1 MRKKNQSNTK
11 SNTSFSENSK
21 LSPNTIK
28 HRKLRE
34 ENTLTKDIT
43 SNRKILN
50 DIIDIDDSPDVATW
64 NKEVTRY
71 KDHITKDSIKSEK
84 MNEKYRITNSPNI
97 PPTTTVGLRN
107 ENNDNEDD
115 QVDPANQQDLN
126 EIFNSGGKLTDQAN
140 LLTLKENS
148 LKTKNI
154 RKIIHKFK
162 NKMFINYKNFRIR
175 IE

>member
-34 ENTLTKDIT
+34 ENTLTKDIK

-71 KDHITKDSIKSEK
+71 KDHITKDSIISEE
-84 MNEKYRITNSPNI
+84 MNKKYRITNTPKI
-97 PPTTTVGLRN
+97 PPTTTIGLRE
-107 ENNDNEDD
+107 ENNDNKDD
-115 QVDPANQQDLN
+115 QIDPANQQDLN
-126 EIFNSGGKLTDQAN
+126 KIFNSGGRLTDQAN
-140 LLTLKENS
+140 LFNS
-148 LKTKNI
+148 K
-154 RKIIHKFK
+154 RKFFK
-162 NKMFINYKNFRIR
+162 RQKGEEDNT
-175 IE
+175 

>member
-1 MRKKNQSNTK
+1 MRKKNQPNTK
-11 SNTSFSENSK
+11 SNTSFPKNNK

-28 HRKLRE
+28 QRKPRE
-34 ENTLTKDIT
+34 DNIFTKDLT
-43 SNRKILN
+43 SNTKTLN

-140 LLTLKENS
+140 LFNTKRKFAKNQKYKEDN
-148 LKTKNI
+148 T
-154 RKIIHKFK
+154 
-162 NKMFINYKNFRIR
+162 
-175 IE
+175 

>member
-1 MRKKNQSNTK
+1 MRKKNQPNTK
-11 SNTSFSENSK
+11 SNTSFPKNNK

-28 HRKLRE
+28 QRKPRE
-34 ENTLTKDIT
+34 DNIFTKGLT
-43 SNRKILN
+43 SNTKTLN

-140 LLTLKENS
+140 LFNTKRKFAKNQKYKEDN
-148 LKTKNI
+148 T
-154 RKIIHKFK
+154 
-162 NKMFINYKNFRIR
+162 
-175 IE
+175 

>member
-1 MRKKNQSNTK
+1 MRKKNQPNTK
-11 SNTSFSENSK
+11 SNTSFPKNNK
-21 LSPNTIK
+21 LSPNTLK
-28 HRKLRE
+28 QRKPRE
-34 ENTLTKDIT
+34 DNIFTEDLT
-43 SNRKILN
+43 SNTKTLN

-140 LLTLKENS
+140 LFNTKRKFAKNQKYKEDN
-148 LKTKNI
+148 T
-154 RKIIHKFK
+154 
-162 NKMFINYKNFRIR
+162 
-175 IE
+175 

>member
-1 MRKKNQSNTK
+1 MRKKNQPNTK
-11 SNTSFSENSK
+11 SNTSFPKNNK

-28 HRKLRE
+28 QRKPRE
-34 ENTLTKDIT
+34 DNIFTDDLT
-43 SNRKILN
+43 SNTKTLN

-140 LLTLKENS
+140 LFNTKRKFAKNQKYKEDN
-148 LKTKNI
+148 T
-154 RKIIHKFK
+154 
-162 NKMFINYKNFRIR
+162 
-175 IE
+175 

>member
-1 MRKKNQSNTK
+1 MRKKNQPNTK
-11 SNTSFSENSK
+11 SNTSFPKNNK

-28 HRKLRE
+28 QRKPRE
-34 ENTLTKDIT
+34 DNIFTKGLT
-43 SNRKILN
+43 SNTKTLN

-140 LLTLKENS
+140 LFN
-148 LKTKNI
+148 TK
-154 RKIIHKFK
+154 RKIAK
-162 NKMFINYKNFRIR
+162 NQKYKEDNT
-175 IE
+175 